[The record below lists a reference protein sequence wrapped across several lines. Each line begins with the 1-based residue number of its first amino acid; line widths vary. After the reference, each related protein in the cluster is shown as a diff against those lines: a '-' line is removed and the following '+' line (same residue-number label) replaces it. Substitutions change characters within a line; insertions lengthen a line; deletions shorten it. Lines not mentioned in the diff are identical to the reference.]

1 MSRLLDWLKAELG
14 RFLLVALIGWGLSR
28 PALALFGA
36 MPEDLYALMWAVIW
50 ALVMSLFARV
60 RPTLQLVFSAVLLAA
75 IFLPMLLLPGSL
87 PAKAVSFVMSL
98 ASGSPPAEAF
108 RWYLDALIPLML
120 LLLALYARLLM
131 DGDPALSLP
140 LVTAPLLML
149 WFAGA
154 RENLSLYFPAVLSLP
169 LLYAY
174 GHSAPGSAVLSVPES
189 KPSRTRGLKAIA
201 LALVLALL
209 ASWLTPGQRQTVPQL
224 EKMADSIR
232 QTIEDYFF
240 FTDSRRMFSLS
251 SQGYQPMGEEGLGGK
266 PLIPDSPL
274 MTVSVSGKTYLR
286 GTALDMYNGR
296 AWYDTL
302 SNERYGFQSMRFVGL
317 KAALFDEALPDG
329 ERGPSLSLSVQML
342 DTLPSTLFVPQ
353 RLRSLAPGEGMVPY
367 FNTSSEVFITRD
379 LRQGDSYSARFEN
392 YVAGD
397 AATDA
402 LASRLS
408 GVHDPAYEAIRGTYT
423 KLPGHLKPGGLIDQL
438 AREVAGSIQ
447 DPYQQALALM
457 RHLKSNYHYSLDV
470 PEAPGELDFASHFLF
485 DIQQGYCTYFAT
497 AMTVLCRSLGL
508 PARYVEGFLANPK
521 GAESITLT
529 ARNAHAWTEVYIAGL
544 GWVTFDATA
553 SDGSEGEGE
562 GEGPDQPPP
571 PPPSPSPSPSVSPSP
586 SPSQEPGQDQEE
598 TPEESPSPSP
608 QLGEEA
614 PTPSPTPGETGQEG
628 SQGEERNPFPW
639 WILLLL
645 ILLALLI
652 WRIREE
658 EPERRA
664 GRQKSQADAF
674 HILWQALLQ
683 ARQHLGQ
690 GMMPQETA
698 LSYARRTAPD
708 DAGIKALAKSHSA
721 LVYGRI
727 PPGEDA
733 MANARIQ
740 YRAAW
745 QQLKPWQKVPL
756 ALKRAFVP
764 LGSYAKMGL
773 DAARKTLINAIGKG
787 RRKK

>member
-1 MSRLLDWLKAELG
+1 
-14 RFLLVALIGWGLSR
+14 
-28 PALALFGA
+28 

-50 ALVMSLFARV
+50 ALVMSLFARM

-87 PAKAVSFVMSL
+87 PAKAISFVMSL

-174 GHSAPGSAVLSVPES
+174 GHAAPGSAVLSVPES

-251 SQGYQPMGEEGLGGK
+251 SQGYQPMGRKAWGK

-274 MTVSVSGKTYLR
+274 MTVSVSGKIYLR

-353 RLRSLAPGEGMVPY
+353 RLRSLAPGEGWCPISTPPPR
-367 FNTSSEVFITRD
+367 FSSPGTC
-379 LRQGDSYSARFEN
+379 A
-392 YVAGD
+392 
-397 AATDA
+397 
-402 LASRLS
+402 
-408 GVHDPAYEAIRGTYT
+408 RGTVT
-423 KLPGHLKPGGLIDQL
+423 APALKTMWQGTLPPMPWPAGCPASMTRPMRPSAAPTPNCPVTWKPGGLIDQL

-457 RHLKSNYHYSLDV
+457 RHLKSNYHYTLDV
-470 PEAPGELDFASHFLF
+470 PDAPATLDFASHFLF

-497 AMTVLCRSLGL
+497 AMTVLARSLDL
-508 PARYVEGFLANPK
+508 PARYVEGFLADPK
-521 GAESITLT
+521 GAEAITLT
-529 ARNAHAWTEVYIAGL
+529 ARNAHAWTEIYIAGI

-553 SDGSEGEGE
+553 SEGGEGEGE
-562 GEGPDQPPP
+562 GEGQPPP
-571 PPPSPSPSPSVSPSP
+571 GSPPPSPTPSASPAPTPE
-586 SPSQEPGQDQEE
+586 PSQEPG
-598 TPEESPSPSP
+598 
-608 QLGEEA
+608 
-614 PTPSPTPGETGQEG
+614 
-628 SQGEERNPFPW
+628 
-639 WILLLL
+639 
-645 ILLALLI
+645 
-652 WRIREE
+652 
-658 EPERRA
+658 
-664 GRQKSQADAF
+664 
-674 HILWQALLQ
+674 
-683 ARQHLGQ
+683 
-690 GMMPQETA
+690 
-698 LSYARRTAPD
+698 
-708 DAGIKALAKSHSA
+708 
-721 LVYGRI
+721 
-727 PPGEDA
+727 
-733 MANARIQ
+733 
-740 YRAAW
+740 
-745 QQLKPWQKVPL
+745 
-756 ALKRAFVP
+756 
-764 LGSYAKMGL
+764 
-773 DAARKTLINAIGKG
+773 
-787 RRKK
+787 

>member
-1 MSRLLDWLKAELG
+1 
-14 RFLLVALIGWGLSR
+14 
-28 PALALFGA
+28 
-36 MPEDLYALMWAVIW
+36 
-50 ALVMSLFARV
+50 
-60 RPTLQLVFSAVLLAA
+60 
-75 IFLPMLLLPGSL
+75 
-87 PAKAVSFVMSL
+87 
-98 ASGSPPAEAF
+98 
-108 RWYLDALIPLML
+108 
-120 LLLALYARLLM
+120 
-131 DGDPALSLP
+131 
-140 LVTAPLLML
+140 ML

-174 GHSAPGSAVLSVPES
+174 GHAAPGSAVLSVPES

-251 SQGYQPMGEEGLGGK
+251 SQGYQPMGRKAWGK

-379 LRQGDSYSARFEN
+379 LRQGDSYSARFEA

-397 AATDA
+397 TATDA

-438 AREVAGSIQ
+438 AREVAGGIQ

-470 PEAPGELDFASHFLF
+470 PDAPGELDFASQFLF

-497 AMTVLCRSLGL
+497 AMTVLARSLDL
-508 PARYVEGFLANPK
+508 PARYVEGFLADPK
-521 GAESITLT
+521 GAEAITLT
-529 ARNAHAWTEVYIAGL
+529 ARNAHAWTEIYIAGI

-553 SDGSEGEGE
+553 SEGGEGEGE
-562 GEGPDQPPP
+562 GEGQPPP
-571 PPPSPSPSPSVSPSP
+571 GSPPPSPTPSASPAPTPE
-586 SPSQEPGQDQEE
+586 PSQGPDEASQ
-598 TPEESPSPSP
+598 ESPSPSP
-608 QLGEEA
+608 APGDDL
-614 PTPSPTPGETGQEG
+614 PTPSPPPAKLP
-628 SQGEERNPFPW
+628 S
-639 WILLLL
+639 
-645 ILLALLI
+645 
-652 WRIREE
+652 
-658 EPERRA
+658 RA
-664 GRQKSQADAF
+664 GMRRMTSPPSLVAAVYP
-674 HILWQALLQ
+674 ASGR
-683 ARQHLGQ
+683 ASHLAHPG
-690 GMMPQETA
+690 GGTG
-698 LSYARRTAPD
+698 APRPK
-708 DAGIKALAKSHSA
+708 G
-721 LVYGRI
+721 
-727 PPGEDA
+727 
-733 MANARIQ
+733 
-740 YRAAW
+740 
-745 QQLKPWQKVPL
+745 
-756 ALKRAFVP
+756 KRP
-764 LGSYAKMGL
+764 RPSL
-773 DAARKTLINAIGKG
+773 
-787 RRKK
+787 